1 MRKIKYSEITPEK
14 IYKNRRDFV
23 KNLGLAAG
31 SMFLSQNLI
40 TSVNANTE
48 KEKLKLTE
56 YRYVTTYNNYYE
68 FGTGKSDPVEKSQKF
83 KTRPWDVLIDGE
95 VEKPLKLSM
104 EEITTMFPSEERI
117 YKL

>member
-14 IYKNRRDFV
+14 IYKNRRNFV

-48 KEKLKLTE
+48 K
-56 YRYVTTYNNYYE
+56 
-68 FGTGKSDPVEKSQKF
+68 
-83 KTRPWDVLIDGE
+83 
-95 VEKPLKLSM
+95 
-104 EEITTMFPSEERI
+104 
-117 YKL
+117 